1 MVSTK
6 DRCVCLRSITVD
18 GKCCGI
24 SSKTQN
30 MAVSFIE
37 PMMIQ
42 VMDLAGNVLNTIS
55 EDDKGTPVFSKPYY
69 IYLFPLK
76 IQGIWYMYPTE
87 RPTQSQRFQ

>member
-1 MVSTK
+1 
-6 DRCVCLRSITVD
+6 
-18 GKCCGI
+18 
-24 SSKTQN
+24 

-69 IYLFPLK
+69 ISVS
-76 IQGIWYMYPTE
+76 IEDTGDMVHV
-87 RPTQSQRFQ
+87 SN